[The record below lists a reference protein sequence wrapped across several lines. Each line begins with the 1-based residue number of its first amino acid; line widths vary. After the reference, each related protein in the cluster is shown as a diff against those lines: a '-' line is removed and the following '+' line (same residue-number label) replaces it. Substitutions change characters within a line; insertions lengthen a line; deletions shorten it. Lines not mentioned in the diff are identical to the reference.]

1 MLLWHLLLSIVCAVV
16 YEAGCTRNQALQQFL
31 SVQLPVAAC
40 REDERNWL
48 WCLMLQVLPWPH

>member
-40 REDERNWL
+40 REDERN
-48 WCLMLQVLPWPH
+48 CVMLQVLPWPH